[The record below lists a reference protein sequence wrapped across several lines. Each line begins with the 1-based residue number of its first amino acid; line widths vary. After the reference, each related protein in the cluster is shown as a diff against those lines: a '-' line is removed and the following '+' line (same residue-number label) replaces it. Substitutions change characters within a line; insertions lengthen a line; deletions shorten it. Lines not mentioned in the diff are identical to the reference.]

1 MKLKWGLI
9 GILIGILSACQ
20 SSNQPMDIT
29 YPQPSI
35 NIPAEGQK
43 PPIDSEVEIKTPV
56 LKSDQIEE
64 PINQTDENEE
74 RVDCLV
80 SATVNQAVEL
90 LQLQMSE
97 KQLAAIIHEPTEQL
111 LAQRLQFIKLDMK
124 MIS

>member
-74 RVDCLV
+74 RCRLSCECDGQ
-80 SATVNQAVEL
+80 SGSGITTVTDE
-90 LQLQMSE
+90 
-97 KQLAAIIHEPTEQL
+97 
-111 LAQRLQFIKLDMK
+111 
-124 MIS
+124 

>member
-1 MKLKWGLI
+1 MNHEIKVGVNRDFNWNFI
-9 GILIGILSACQ
+9 ACP

-80 SATVNQAVEL
+80 SATVIKAVDL

-97 KQLAAIIHEPTEQL
+97 KQHA
-111 LAQRLQFIKLDMK
+111 RYY
-124 MIS
+124 S

>member
-43 PPIDSEVEIKTPV
+43 PPIDSEVEINNQFKLQIKSKNLLIKQTKNESVSIV
-56 LKSDQIEE
+56 L
-64 PINQTDENEE
+64 
-74 RVDCLV
+74 
-80 SATVNQAVEL
+80 
-90 LQLQMSE
+90 
-97 KQLAAIIHEPTEQL
+97 
-111 LAQRLQFIKLDMK
+111 
-124 MIS
+124 

>member
-43 PPIDSEVEIKTPV
+43 PPIDSEVE
-56 LKSDQIEE
+56 LK
-64 PINQTDENEE
+64 
-74 RVDCLV
+74 
-80 SATVNQAVEL
+80 
-90 LQLQMSE
+90 
-97 KQLAAIIHEPTEQL
+97 H
-111 LAQRLQFIKLDMK
+111 QF
-124 MIS
+124 

>member
-56 LKSDQIEE
+56 LNPSDFLLETPMNNPNDVPAKQ
-64 PINQTDENEE
+64 PI
-74 RVDCLV
+74 
-80 SATVNQAVEL
+80 
-90 LQLQMSE
+90 
-97 KQLAAIIHEPTEQL
+97 AANNIVGKIWFPK
-111 LAQRLQFIKLDMK
+111 FISNINIKYINNNNK
-124 MIS
+124 VIN

>member
-43 PPIDSEVEIKTPV
+43 PPLTPRQK
-56 LKSDQIEE
+56 LK
-64 PINQTDENEE
+64 
-74 RVDCLV
+74 
-80 SATVNQAVEL
+80 
-90 LQLQMSE
+90 
-97 KQLAAIIHEPTEQL
+97 H
-111 LAQRLQFIKLDMK
+111 QF
-124 MIS
+124 

>member
-43 PPIDSEVEIKTPV
+43 PPIDPQVEIKTPV
-56 LKSDQIEE
+56 FKIFHHFAVAYVF
-64 PINQTDENEE
+64 IQT
-74 RVDCLV
+74 
-80 SATVNQAVEL
+80 AVVFGAGIL
-90 LQLQMSE
+90 
-97 KQLAAIIHEPTEQL
+97 
-111 LAQRLQFIKLDMK
+111 
-124 MIS
+124 